1 MEKIKT
7 NILQNIIVCCIIG
20 GIVYFIK
27 LTNVLKFLFLRV
39 YCGLKRSFEPEEEAM
54 GGLIFLLNN
63 AGSKRATLT
72 FTCNI
77 AARIINCSITIEYRR
92 LRTTLGNSR
101 NS

>member
-1 MEKIKT
+1 MVEKIKT

-20 GIVYFIK
+20 GNFYFIK

-39 YCGLKRSFEPEEEAM
+39 YCGLKWSFEPEEEA
-54 GGLIFLLNN
+54 INN
-63 AGSKRATLT
+63 AGFKRATLT

-92 LRTTLGNSR
+92 LRIILGNSR